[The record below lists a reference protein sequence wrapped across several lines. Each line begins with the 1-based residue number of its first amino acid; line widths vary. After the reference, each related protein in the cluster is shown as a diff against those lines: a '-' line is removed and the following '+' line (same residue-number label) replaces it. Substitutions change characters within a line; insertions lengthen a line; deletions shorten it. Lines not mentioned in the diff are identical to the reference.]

1 MFKELETLRN
11 EIIHSKKKNSIENT
25 KKMLSNNVLD
35 ILNSSIYIL
44 NHFIQNDISNEVFPL
59 GFLDK
64 KWRIYEIDDPKKIFE
79 WTHWAE

>member
-1 MFKELETLRN
+1 MKE
-11 EIIHSKKKNSIENT
+11 IY
-25 KKMLSNNVLD
+25 
-35 ILNSSIYIL
+35 SSIYIL

>member
-1 MFKELETLRN
+1 
-11 EIIHSKKKNSIENT
+11 
-25 KKMLSNNVLD
+25 MLSNNVLD